1 MKKSATSRRFGA
13 ADFSRT
19 RDVVIIGG
27 GLAGLSAAIYLS
39 RALRNVLVV
48 DTGKSMARWEPD
60 VQNYLGFPG
69 GISGRDLLTRGRE
82 QAEAYG
88 AEFAEDEI
96 VEAGREDELFELQGK
111 RDRYLARRSLIAT
124 GIFHLPPELDG
135 VTECLGHSM
144 FFCKDCDGFRVQGKT
159 VVIYGWRDE
168 TVNYALEMLAYTPVV

>member
-1 MKKSATSRRFGA
+1 MKKSATSAGFGV

-39 RALRNVLVV
+39 RALRHVLVV

-60 VQNYLGFPG
+60 VQNYLGFPD
-69 GISGRDLLTRGRE
+69 GISGGDLVSRGRE

-96 VEAGREDELFELQGK
+96 VEAGREED
-111 RDRYLARRSLIAT
+111 
-124 GIFHLPPELDG
+124 
-135 VTECLGHSM
+135 
-144 FFCKDCDGFRVQGKT
+144 FF
-159 VVIYGWRDE
+159 
-168 TVNYALEMLAYTPVV
+168 